1 MIGAVEAGGVYFA
14 LVFTAGFAL
23 GAARTLLVAPRLGAT
38 AAVLIECPIIL
49 GVSWIACRWSLDR
62 LDAPATVSARLTMG
76 AVAFALLM
84 AAELGVSVLV
94 FRRPI
99 GAHFAAYRTAP
110 GAIGLAAQGVFA
122 VLPLVQLL
130 IWARVQR

>member
-1 MIGAVEAGGVYFA
+1 MIGAVEAGCAYFA
-14 LVFTAGFAL
+14 LVFMAGFAL
-23 GAARTLLVAPRLGAT
+23 GAARTLLVAPRLGEM

-49 GVSWIACRWSLDR
+49 GVSWIACHWCLDL
-62 LDAPATVSARLTMG
+62 LDAPAAISARLTMG

-84 AAELGVSVLV
+84 AAELSVSVFV

-99 GAHFAAYRTAP
+99 GAHFAAFRTAP
-110 GAIGLAAQGVFA
+110 GAIGLVAQGVFA
-122 VLPLVQLL
+122 VLPLVQPL